1 MSRQGTAAF
10 AGAGL
15 LLDRGMRDQL
25 RLAWRL
31 MRDPRVTALK
41 FVLPVLLSLYIVSP
55 IDPIPDFLLGLGQ
68 TDDIGA
74 AILVAMI
81 VTRLLPKLAPQHV
94 VEDHLRQM
102 SGSAWTSDAG
112 AEKSD
117 TILNAHFSVR
127 D

>member
-41 FVLPVLLSLYIVSP
+41 FALPVLLTLYIVSP

-81 VTRLLPKLAPQHV
+81 VTRLLPKLAPQPV

-112 AEKSD
+112 AETSG
-117 TILNAHFSVR
+117 TILDAHFSVR